1 MLNCAGICLC
11 LIFFWLNSLANWK
24 EFRGINSWLLKVS
37 MQWRGNVSFCDRLGD
52 LKEEQLKRSTSLTW
66 VHCKK
71 GDSVFG
77 RLFGLLLKSLPVWC
91 LLVLRVVLLLGGGGG
106 LFLLVSISR
115 FAWKTR
121 LPCDVRDLT
130 GHCVVF
136 LGITLKLQYPSPSL
150 SLLRW
155 IYFLHEWFILA
166 LSRRSNDFRAFCQ
179 NTGDHHSEEKS
190 YEPSAAKNCHG
201 EPRCRFVQIC
211 FDARWLWQ

>member
-77 RLFGLLLKSLPVWC
+77 RLFGLLFKSLPVWC
-91 LLVLRVVLLLGGGGG
+91 LLVLRVVLLLGGGGTFSSCFDQSICLKDAFALWRSRSDG
-106 LFLLVSISR
+106 SLCCVSGHNSKVTVPLPKPFSFTMNIFLTRMIYSRSFKAIERLQGFLPEYWRSSQRRKKLRAVSCEE
-115 FAWKTR
+115 
-121 LPCDVRDLT
+121 LP
-130 GHCVVF
+130 
-136 LGITLKLQYPSPSL
+136 
-150 SLLRW
+150 W
-155 IYFLHEWFILA
+155 
-166 LSRRSNDFRAFCQ
+166 RAQ
-179 NTGDHHSEEKS
+179 
-190 YEPSAAKNCHG
+190 
-201 EPRCRFVQIC
+201 VQIC
-211 FDARWLWQ
+211 TNMFWC